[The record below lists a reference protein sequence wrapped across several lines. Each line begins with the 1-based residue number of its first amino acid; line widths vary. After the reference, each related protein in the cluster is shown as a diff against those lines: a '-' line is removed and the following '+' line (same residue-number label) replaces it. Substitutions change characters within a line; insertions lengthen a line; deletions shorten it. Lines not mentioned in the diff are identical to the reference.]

1 MDNPKTPKVNLPYFD
16 YLLDSLAQQD
26 PDVTQSFG
34 RHVHWGYWS
43 KPRTA
48 LLTRADFAH
57 ATDRLS
63 QQVCVAGKI
72 AEKQV
77 VLDVGCGFGG
87 TLALI
92 NETQSNM
99 TLHGLNIDNRQL
111 QRAQKQVKP
120 NPPNTLQF
128 HQGNACA
135 LPYPDQVFDRVL
147 AVECIFHFPDRAQF
161 LKEAF
166 RVLKP
171 GGILSLS
178 DFTPKKIIA
187 PLMKIT
193 LPKPF
198 DVGFYGHCRVDT
210 PLHQYHALA
219 KQTGFTTITEKN
231 ITDNTLPTYRYLRTM
246 AAQQKQLH
254 FTALIETLTIELLSR
269 LHLLDYYILAY
280 QKPKH

>member
-1 MDNPKTPKVNLPYFD
+1 MTHPEKPKINLPYFD
-16 YLLDSLAQQD
+16 YLLDSLAQKD
-26 PDVTQSFG
+26 PIVTQSFG

-43 KPRTA
+43 KPSAAT
-48 LLTRADFAH
+48 LTSDDFAL
-57 ATDRLS
+57 AADCLS
-63 QQVCVAGKI
+63 QQVCFAGNVSSRQI
-72 AEKQV
+72 I
-77 VLDVGCGFGG
+77 LDVGCGFGG
-87 TLALI
+87 TLAVI
-92 NETQSNM
+92 NETHSDM
-99 TLHGLNIDNRQL
+99 TLHGLNLDNRQL
-111 QRAQKQVKP
+111 QRAKTLVQPKAS
-120 NPPNTLQF
+120 NTVQF

-135 LPYPDQVFDRVL
+135 LPFPNQVFDRVL

-178 DFTPKKIIA
+178 DFTPKNVIA

-210 PLHQYHALA
+210 SLRRYHAIA
-219 KQTGFTTITEKN
+219 NQSGFITTIENN
-231 ITDNTLPTYRYLRTM
+231 ITNNTLPTYRYLRKIGL
-246 AAQQKQLH
+246 QQKQLH

-269 LHLLDYYILAY
+269 LHLLDYSILAY
-280 QKPKH
+280 QRPKH